1 MAEALIL
8 TSEDLALRYDLG
20 RALARRGLEVKL
32 ARSGW
37 ELVLAA
43 GQATPD
49 LMILD
54 FWLPDMLG
62 DEVLEQLRRQPAL
75 QSVPVVLHGLS
86 MSAEVRER
94 CVRLG
99 PVRLVTER
107 LGRAA
112 FLSDLFSELRLRQR
126 REQRVEVR
134 LPLEVRSGERRAS
147 GAAVQ
152 VSAVGAAVETA
163 LSPEVGDQVEL
174 AFAAG
179 GGAPAMVAKA
189 VVRRVAPGNEG
200 ALLGLEFAEPER
212 MREFLRPH
220 LKACEEIGD
229 LVDCIERF
237 PALPAV
243 AARILEASLSEN
255 VDLKALLA
263 LVRNDPALASHLIR
277 VANSAAHHF
286 SSKVTTVER
295 AGTLLGLTAV
305 RNAVL
310 GVTVFRHLSQE
321 KGGRLALEL
330 WQHSV
335 AVALSCEKLA
345 ERFGVDP
352 GEGFVLGL
360 LHDVGKFVLLSA
372 AYRPQEGWAGRALG
386 EHLSAERERELFG
399 MDHAQIG
406 ARILERWRLP
416 AALFEVVAA
425 HHDPA
430 VPAVEAH
437 PRARAVK
444 LLQTA
449 EALACGS
456 HLGLEAGEAKAGALE
471 KVKPE
476 EIEALRVGLYRDV
489 ARLSAEFGRPIEALE
504 LCSEVVERANQ
515 HLAARLSEAEEH
527 NEMLRLAYE
536 RTRRQLTSLV
546 QTEKYHALGRISRG
560 LAHEINNPLSAALA
574 NLHAL
579 GGYAATLASAAL
591 GGAHRSEEVKEV
603 AADLPAVLEDLEA
616 GLERVQAIVQALGAF
631 DRDGTRRLESGN
643 LRQCV
648 QEAVQLAG
656 PSRPGGVKIRVG
668 EGQVRDLPLD
678 RGGMVRALV
687 ELILNAF
694 AAMPGGGALDID
706 LREEADAA
714 LVVLRDTG
722 EGISEENL
730 ERVFEP
736 FFTTRPM
743 GFGRGLGLSA
753 AYAIV
758 SRMNG
763 RITLTSAP
771 SQGTVAQVRLPTLG
785 GGAGAVPAA

>member
-1 MAEALIL
+1 MAQALIL
-8 TSEDLALRYDLG
+8 TSEELAVRFDLG

-32 ARSGW
+32 ANSGW

-43 GQATPD
+43 GQVTPD
-49 LMILD
+49 LIVLE

-62 DEVLEQLRRQPAL
+62 DEVLDQLRRQPAL
-75 QSVPVVLHGLS
+75 QSVPVVLHGIS
-86 MSAEVRER
+86 ISAEARER

-99 PVRLVTER
+99 PVRLVDER

-112 FLSDLFSELRLRQR
+112 FLADLFSELRLRQR
-126 REQRVEVR
+126 RERRVAVR
-134 LPLEVRSGERRAS
+134 LPLEVRWGERRAS
-147 GAAVQ
+147 GATTEI
-152 VSAVGAAVETA
+152 SAVGAAVETL
-163 LSPEVGDQVEL
+163 LSPQTGEEVDL
-174 AFAAG
+174 AFAVD
-179 GGAPAMVAKA
+179 GGAEAMVARA
-189 VVRRVAPGNEG
+189 VVRSVKPGHEVT
-200 ALLGLEFAEPER
+200 LLGLEFAEPEQLR
-212 MREFLRPH
+212 HFLRPH
-220 LKACEEIGD
+220 LKSCEEIGD
-229 LVDCIERF
+229 LVDRIERF

-243 AARILEASLSEN
+243 AARVLEASLSEK
-255 VDLKALLA
+255 VDLRELLA
-263 LVRNDPALASHLIR
+263 LMRNDPALTSHLIR
-277 VANSAAHHF
+277 AANSAAHHF
-286 SSKVTTVER
+286 STKVTTVER

-305 RNAVL
+305 RNAAL
-310 GVTVFRHLSQE
+310 GVTIFRHLAQAE
-321 KGGRLALEL
+321 AGRLALEL

-345 ERFGVDP
+345 GRFGVDP

-360 LHDVGKFVLLSA
+360 LHDVGRFVLLSA
-372 AYRPQEGWAGRALG
+372 CQRAQEGRASK
-386 EHLSAERERELFG
+386 EHLSSERERELFG
-399 MDHAQIG
+399 MDHAEIG
-406 ARILERWRLP
+406 ARLLERWGLP

-425 HHDPA
+425 HHNSLA
-430 VPAVEAH
+430 ETH

-444 LLQTA
+444 LLQAA
-449 EALACGS
+449 EALAFAS
-456 HLGLEAGEAKAGALE
+456 HLGLAAGDASESALE
-471 KVKPE
+471 TVGPE
-476 EIEALRVGLYRDV
+476 ETETLRVELYRDV
-489 ARLSAEFGRPIEALE
+489 ARISAEFGRPLEALE

-515 HLAARLSEAEEH
+515 RLTAQLFEAEKH

-536 RTRRQLTSLV
+536 RTRRHLTSLV
-546 QTEKYHALGRISRG
+546 QSEKYHALGRISRG

-579 GGYAATLASAAL
+579 GGYTATLASAAL
-591 GGAHRSEEVKEV
+591 GGAHRSEEIKEI
-603 AADLPAVLEDLEA
+603 AADLPAVLEDLED
-616 GLERVQAIVQALGAF
+616 GLERVQAIAQALGAF
-631 DRDGTRRLESGN
+631 DRDGSRRLQSAN
-643 LRQCV
+643 LRPCV

-694 AAMPGGGALDID
+694 AAMPRGGVLDID

-714 LVVLRDTG
+714 LVVVRDTG

-736 FFTTRPM
+736 FFTTRPV

-753 AYAIV
+753 AYAII

-763 RITLTSAP
+763 KITLTSAP
-771 SQGTVAQVRLPTLG
+771 GRGTVAQMRLPL
-785 GGAGAVPAA
+785 AGLALEAGPASK